1 VGNRNTFATD
11 NVTKTIGYY
20 AVVNKAKAKGVVN
33 KINDIVATC
42 NGMKYPAKAYIS
54 AETFSGIFM
63 FFKSLLLSKH
73 KIIFIRYTTVLAP
86 LVFFICLLL
95 RLKGKKIIIDVPTPR
110 RVALQEVLGANK
122 SLLYKVVNFFVL
134 IISSSWVFMP
144 ANLVIQYADESCW
157 FSFGLNSKTLKM
169 GNGIVIRPEAPLQNA
184 AWPNNELVLIG
195 AAQLAYWHGF
205 DRVLRAMHELKNEEI
220 GYQIRFII
228 AGDGGELQSLKELVT
243 QLNLQDSV
251 EFRGVLTGAELDNA
265 FAEAHVGIASLGLYR
280 KNLTEASDL
289 KTREYLSRGFMVI
302 AAGNDI
308 DFPEENAFRI
318 QVTNDNSIE
327 DLKQVL
333 RSFSA
338 RSLPDPNLA
347 KIYAKE
353 NLSFEGKL
361 QKVFS
366 EINCYNLK

>member
-1 VGNRNTFATD
+1 MENNNTFATD

-20 AVVNKAKAKGVVN
+20 AVVNTLKAKGVVN

-42 NGMKYPAKAYIS
+42 NSMKYPAKAYI
-54 AETFSGIFM
+54 AEENFSGIFE
-63 FFKSLLLSKH
+63 FFKALLFSKH
-73 KIIFIRYTTVLAP
+73 KIVFVRYTTLLAP
-86 LVFFICLLL
+86 LVFFICLFL

-110 RVALQEVLGANK
+110 RVALKEVLGANK
-122 SLLYKVVNFFVL
+122 SLFYKVVNFFVL
-134 IISSSWVFMP
+134 IISSSWVFIP
-144 ANLVIQYADESCW
+144 ANLVIQYADESHW
-157 FSFGLNSKTLKM
+157 FSFGLIKRTLKM
-169 GNGIVIRPEAPLQNA
+169 GNGIVIRTETPLQSA
-184 AWPNNELVLIG
+184 SWPNNELVLIG

-205 DRVLRAMHELKNEEI
+205 DRVLRAIHELQNEEM

-243 QLNLQDSV
+243 QLKLQNTV
-251 EFRGVLTGAELDNA
+251 EFRGVLTGVELDKA
-265 FAEAHVGIASLGLYR
+265 FAESHVGIASLGLYR

-308 DFPEENAFRI
+308 DFPNENPFRI
-318 QVTNDNSIE
+318 EVPNDNSIE

-333 RSFSA
+333 SGFKDRKLPEPKLA
-338 RSLPDPNLA
+338 RA
-347 KIYAKE
+347 YAKE

-361 QKVFS
+361 RKVFS
-366 EINCYNLK
+366 KINC